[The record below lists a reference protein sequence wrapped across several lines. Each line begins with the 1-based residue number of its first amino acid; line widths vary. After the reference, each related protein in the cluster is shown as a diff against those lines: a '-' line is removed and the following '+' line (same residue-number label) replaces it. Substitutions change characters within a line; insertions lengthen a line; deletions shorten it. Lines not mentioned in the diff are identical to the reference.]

1 MASADLHNLPTA
13 LLGEGHSGG
22 IMEVGEAVE
31 ELDTASFAF
40 EADDR
45 LLQRLRDDAPG
56 INGHLLHIGLV
67 GREDRQ

>member
-1 MASADLHNLPTA
+1 MASADLNDLSTA

-22 IMEVGEAVE
+22 VMEVGEAVE